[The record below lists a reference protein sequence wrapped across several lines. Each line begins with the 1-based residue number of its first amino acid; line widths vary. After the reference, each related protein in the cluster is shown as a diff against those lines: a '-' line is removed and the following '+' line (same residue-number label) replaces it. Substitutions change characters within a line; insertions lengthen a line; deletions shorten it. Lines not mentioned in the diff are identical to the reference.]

1 MSSRRVVGSAC
12 CLPTHPSFSP
22 LAGNFGGVGP
32 FFLVKCHEA
41 PPLLVFFFFWNFWLS
56 LISGYGTPSSSG
68 KASLLHWGIKEPH
81 CAY

>member
-41 PPLLVFFFFWNFWLS
+41 PPLLVFFF
-56 LISGYGTPSSSG
+56 SGTFGY
-68 KASLLHWGIKEPH
+68 H
-81 CAY
+81 